1 MRGVTTPFAC
11 VFIAFLLIY
20 LPKLPLS
27 AAMAKEGKGY
37 DNKNPRAQ
45 QDRLTGWGARARA
58 AHMNG
63 FEAFAPFAAAVIV
76 AHLAHA
82 DAKWSAILAVT
93 HVVARAIYP
102 VMYLAHLGI
111 PRSLVW
117 FVGFATTI
125 GLFVLPWLCCCG

>member
-1 MRGVTTPFAC
+1 MRAVTIPFTC
-11 VFIAFLLIY
+11 VLVAFLLIY

-45 QDRLTGWGARARA
+45 QERLTGWGARARA

-63 FEAFAPFAAAVIV
+63 FEAFPPFAAAVFV

-82 DAKWSAILAVT
+82 DARWSAILAVT
-93 HVVARAIYP
+93 HVVARTIYP
-102 VMYLAHLGI
+102 FIYLANVGI
-111 PRSLVW
+111 ARSLVW
-117 FVGFATTI
+117 GVGFFATV
-125 GLFVLPWLCCCG
+125 GLFILPWVM